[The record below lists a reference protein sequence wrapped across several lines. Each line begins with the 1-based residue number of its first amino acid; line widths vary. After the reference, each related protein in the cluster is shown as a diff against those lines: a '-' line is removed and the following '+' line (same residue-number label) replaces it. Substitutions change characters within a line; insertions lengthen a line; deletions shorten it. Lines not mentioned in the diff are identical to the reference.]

1 MLDHLF
7 QSLPAAESRYP
18 YSVLI
23 VADDFNRLDVRSI
36 TKHFRLK
43 QIVKKPT
50 RRNAAILD
58 LALTN
63 LHIYYDEP
71 RLFPPFGVSDH
82 NIVTAEPKVKNNSR
96 CSTKIL
102 LKRDRLVS
110 RRTVF
115 GRYFSVVD
123 WYIPFSS
130 IENCED
136 TLNVFHAVLR
146 TGLDLLMPIRSV
158 RANTSDAPDPTFE
171 ITDSEKAK
179 GFSQKRRWVTAVQVL
194 QKRCKP

>member
-7 QSLPAAESRYP
+7 QSLPAVESRYP
-18 YSVLI
+18 NSVLI

-71 RLFPPFGVSDH
+71 RLFQPFGVSDH
-82 NIVTAEPKVKNNSR
+82 NIVTAEPKVEDNSR
-96 CSTKIL
+96 CSRNIL
-102 LKRDRLVS
+102 LKALKI
-110 RRTVF
+110 F
-115 GRYFSVVD
+115 
-123 WYIPFSS
+123 
-130 IENCED
+130 
-136 TLNVFHAVLR
+136 
-146 TGLDLLMPIRSV
+146 
-158 RANTSDAPDPTFE
+158 
-171 ITDSEKAK
+171 
-179 GFSQKRRWVTAVQVL
+179 KRRS
-194 QKRCKP
+194 